1 MNNKLPALM
10 KENAI
15 GIQIEG
21 TDSEIYLSDI
31 DRWPNRGEFKQLG
44 RVRKLFLYNGDKLLL
59 ETAGC
64 RQAQLPDI
72 FGLRFKRVVT
82 THVDFKSKIQN
93 ITAIFKTYD
102 LLNAVEE
109 MHEMTGYD
117 A

>member
-10 KENAI
+10 KTNSI

-21 TDSEIYLSDI
+21 TGSEIRLSDI

-44 RVRKLFLYNGDKLLL
+44 STRKLSLYNGDKLLL
-59 ETAGC
+59 ETSC
-64 RQAQLPDI
+64 NQAQLPDI
-72 FGLRFKRVVT
+72 FGLRFKRVVA
-82 THVDFKSKIQN
+82 THVDFKSKLQN

-102 LLNAVEE
+102 LLNAVED

-117 A
+117 S